1 MVKSHE
7 KRDAVLFLL
16 PIGIV
21 YLGFLFGPILGT
33 IIISFTE
40 YDIIAPMKFIGL
52 ENYRELFQS
61 ERSLGIYVT
70 TFEITII
77 LIVLHAII
85 GLLLAMAVVSL
96 QGMYQGVFRILFY
109 TPVVITTASMA
120 IAWKYMFNYDF
131 GAINWVIASLGFDRI
146 PWVASSQYVYASI
159 AMFSV
164 WKFVGNAFIYYY
176 IGLKSLPETYYEVA
190 YIDGAGPWA
199 RFRHVTLPLLS
210 PTIFFVVMILC
221 IQTVQIFD
229 EPFFLTGGGPGDA
242 SRTINLHVYE
252 VAFQRYDIGTASAI
266 TVTLLLLLIAFTA
279 FQVYFSRKWVNYD
292 R

>member
-7 KRDAVLFLL
+7 TRDAVLFLL

-21 YLGFLFGPILGT
+21 YLGFLFGPIVGT
-33 IIISFTE
+33 VIISFHE
-40 YDIIAPMKFIGL
+40 YDIIAPMEFVGL
-52 ENYRELFQS
+52 ENYRQLFSS
-61 ERSLGIYVT
+61 ERSLGIFLT

-77 LIVLHAII
+77 LIVLHAVI
-85 GLLLAMAVVSL
+85 GLVLAMAVVSL
-96 QGMYQGVFRILFY
+96 KDRYQGVFRIIFY
-109 TPVVITTASMA
+109 APVAITTASMA
-120 IAWKYMFNYDF
+120 IAWTFMFNYDF
-131 GAINWVIASLGFDRI
+131 GVLNWALTRLGFVRI
-146 PWVASSQYVYASI
+146 PWVVSSQYVYASI

-176 IGLKSLPETYYEVA
+176 IGLRSLPETYYEVA
-190 YIDGAGPWA
+190 YIDGAGPWT
-199 RFRHVTLPLLS
+199 RFRHVTLPLLT

-252 VAFQRYDIGTASAI
+252 VAFRRYDLGMASAI
-266 TVTLLLLLIAFTA
+266 TVILLLLLIAFTA
-279 FQVYFSRKWVNYD
+279 FQTYFSRKWVNYD